1 MCVGYMQL
9 LCYFIQGTWA
19 CMDFGIHREPGTNP
33 PQTLRNDCLY
43 CQLFSLKWLT
53 SFILGKFSAKYLSLT
68 NHSLSVVLSSECG
81 VLWKKKKKDTLAYY
95 SNSHTSVLPQD
106 NFYTSRCKRSAL
118 CVCPILSHRIL
129 KK

>member
-19 CMDFGIHREPGTNP
+19 FMDFGIHREPGTNP
-33 PQTLRNDCLY
+33 PQILRNDCLY

-68 NHSLSVVLSSECG
+68 NHSLSVVLSSERG
-81 VLWKKKKKDTLAYY
+81 VLWKKKKKRIHQLTTQIVTQVFCLK
-95 SNSHTSVLPQD
+95 TTFILQD
-106 NFYTSRCKRSAL
+106 AKEVL
-118 CVCPILSHRIL
+118 CVYVPFCHTEY
-129 KK
+129 